1 MSVTFPR
8 KLRAQKLRSSAGSG
22 PGLLPPG
29 WGYYGEI
36 PAVYSQRTLRMW
48 HTLRLP
54 CVLGLDRASMWLG
67 AQCCPQVESLDDLSL
82 KDDESDGRVGAK
94 APRESVGGREVRV
107 DP

>member
-1 MSVTFPR
+1 
-8 KLRAQKLRSSAGSG
+8 
-22 PGLLPPG
+22 
-29 WGYYGEI
+29 
-36 PAVYSQRTLRMW
+36 MW